1 MIGGRCL
8 LQLQG
13 SWRATLLCAE
23 GKKALRWLK
32 RPVETILLFHLVIVV
47 VIVAV
52 AVANHV
58 DRQEMPSGEGGG
70 ERTSKEYKDFQ
81 PKFKK
86 SAKTRTLRL
95 QCLRLAVNMLIA

>member
-32 RPVETILLFHLVIVV
+32 RPVETSLLFHLVIVL

-58 DRQEMPSGEGGG
+58 DRQEMPSGGVEG
-70 ERTSKEYKDFQ
+70 KEHLKNIKIFNLNL
-81 PKFKK
+81 K
-86 SAKTRTLRL
+86 SQLKPEHYGYNVCAL
-95 QCLRLAVNMLIA
+95 Q